1 MEQDGNLAASMT
13 GCQIATIW
21 WPDGWEPTGP
31 LDVPNC
37 LLPTKAPMA
46 GPSLDYRQAEAMV
59 QALNRQCIDSPG
71 TTWYV
76 ILAADDEPAGESSP
90 ECGQASVAAL
100 ASRIVRPE
108 RGTAGDCSCCP
119 AHNLPCARGD

>member
-1 MEQDGNLAASMT
+1 MERKIHDTIAKVGY
-13 GCQIATIW
+13 QIGTIW

-37 LLPTKAPMA
+37 VLPTKTPAS
-46 GPSLDYRQAEAMV
+46 GPALPYSQAESMV
-59 QALNRQCIDSPG
+59 QALNRQCIDSAE

-76 ILAADDEPAGESSP
+76 LVAAEGGPAGEASS
-90 ECGQASVAAL
+90 EGGQPRVATL
-100 ASRIVRPE
+100 ESRIVRPP

-119 AHNLPCARGD
+119 AHNLRCARGE

>member
-1 MEQDGNLAASMT
+1 MKQDGNVAAETT

-37 LLPTKAPMA
+37 LLPAKNPVT
-46 GPSLDYRQAEAMV
+46 GPILDYRQAEAMV

-71 TTWYV
+71 TVWYV
-76 ILAADDEPAGESSP
+76 ILAAKEPAEVASS
-90 ECGQASVAAL
+90 ERTDASVAEF
-100 ASRIVRPE
+100 ASRVVRPP

-119 AHNLPCARGD
+119 AHNLPCARGE